1 MVQMTKAKTH
11 PETPAQ
17 EKQRSGLEA
26 FLFHQCKAVEETG
39 KAFVSLLPKDFR
51 THAGNAV
58 EECKT
63 SFEVL
68 ADSVIDTVETGLD
81 RLHRKSKEDDNGKV
95 KVEVE

>member
-1 MVQMTKAKTH
+1 MMAKAKTQQK
-11 PETPAQ
+11 AAAK
-17 EKQRSGLEA
+17 EKDRSCLEA
-26 FLFHQCKAVEETG
+26 FLHHQGKAVEETG

-58 EECKT
+58 EECKA

-68 ADSVIDTVETGLD
+68 ADSVIDTVETGLA
-81 RLHRKSKEDDNGKV
+81 RLRSKPEEDDSGKV

>member
-11 PETPAQ
+11 PETPSQ
-17 EKQRSGLEA
+17 EKPRSSLEA
-26 FLFHQCKAVEETG
+26 FLSHQCKAAEETG

-58 EECKT
+58 EECKA
-63 SFEVL
+63 SFEIL
-68 ADSVIDTVETGLD
+68 ADGVIDTVDTGLA
-81 RLHRKSKEDDNGKV
+81 RLRSKPKEDDSGKV